1 MHCISKKGAFRTQ
14 PGYHTKQGELAG
26 VEQGSSRK
34 AASQK
39 VDNWGWCSGVEF
51 EEALKG
57 SFVVVIKDVKFLISE
72 DKGRQ
77 AAEENREAIK
87 LVNS

>member
-1 MHCISKKGAFRTQ
+1 MGRWVVKNVHCISEEGALRTQ
-14 PGYHTKQGELAG
+14 PGDHTKQGELAG

-51 EEALKG
+51 EEAL
-57 SFVVVIKDVKFLISE
+57 
-72 DKGRQ
+72 
-77 AAEENREAIK
+77 
-87 LVNS
+87 

>member
-1 MHCISKKGAFRTQ
+1 MHCISEERALGTQ
-14 PGYHTKQGELAG
+14 PGDHTKQGELAG

-51 EEALKG
+51 EEAL
-57 SFVVVIKDVKFLISE
+57 
-72 DKGRQ
+72 
-77 AAEENREAIK
+77 
-87 LVNS
+87 